1 MHTQLTPCVPVN
13 TFIMHDDDLN
23 IIALTISP
31 PILLPPTYVLYDDE
45 DDNDDDV
52 LYDDDDDD
60 DDDDLAP
67 NSPVC
72 DSGEYI
78 SGSGWCQP
86 CPSGRF
92 ANATGCHI
100 CPGMN

>member
-31 PILLPPTYVLYDDE
+31 PILLPPTYVLYDDD
-45 DDNDDDV
+45 DDNDDD
-52 LYDDDDDD
+52 
-60 DDDDLAP
+60 LAP
-67 NSPVC
+67 SSPVC